1 MQNINGIPGGKIDMT
16 KKRDPIISDQAT
28 DEAIAQF
35 WDTHSLTD
43 YLDELEVR
51 EDIVFVRPKKQV
63 ISIRLEP
70 KYVNQLKILA
80 NKMGLGYSLLVRRW
94 VMERLRHLPIKAQ
107 HSH

>member
-1 MQNINGIPGGKIDMT
+1 MT
-16 KKRDPIISDQAT
+16 KKRDPMISDAAT

-43 YLDELEVR
+43 YLDELEITDDV
-51 EDIVFVRPKKQV
+51 VFVKPEKQV

-80 NKMGLGYSLLVRRW
+80 HKMGIGYSLLVRHW
-94 VMERLRHLPIKAQ
+94 VMERLRHLPIKAG